1 VTDISLNIV
10 QDVAASLGGIVSIIA
25 GSLLYLKKTGTLDIL
40 LTKLTAVSY
49 EEAQAIKDSNNALT
63 KLNMSDEFVEHM
75 QKITPGGDDSIN
87 EEFIIKFMCY
97 LQKIAPGEDGTINEE
112 LATQIIKNQIIR
124 KNHPVILP
132 ETKKE

>member
-1 VTDISLNIV
+1 
-10 QDVAASLGGIVSIIA
+10 
-25 GSLLYLKKTGTLDIL
+25 
-40 LTKLTAVSY
+40 
-49 EEAQAIKDSNNALT
+49 
-63 KLNMSDEFVEHM
+63 M